1 MTTAR
6 LYGIL
11 YKKNGFPFR
20 SAVFIRPKR
29 KTVFQDFRTEGK
41 WCEKVEKSGI
51 VFACFRDDGLG
62 VCGVRGGSS
71 SNKDQNPGID
81 TPGGDENDGDNN
93 NNNNGGGK
101 EKRNGNE
108 QDFYLDYFRLTAV

>member
-1 MTTAR
+1 MKKWRNLVLFLLAFVMTA
-6 LYGIL
+6 
-11 YKKNGFPFR
+11 
-20 SAVFIRPKR
+20 SVF
-29 KTVFQDFRTEGK
+29 VG
-41 WCEKVEKSGI
+41 
-51 VFACFRDDGLG
+51 
-62 VCGVRGGSS
+62 CGGGS

-93 NNNNGGGK
+93 NNNNGDGK